1 MRGRGLPAHHG
12 TLGNNLPPA
21 MGVRGEGL
29 EPEPEPEPEGAKQEQ
44 EPVPQAHAV
53 QYSTEYVY
61 RAEQLLS
68 RSNRTFRKACRRM
81 DAVLASDGLRMRVRM
96 HAQPSP
102 SVTASEGGC

>member
-1 MRGRGLPAHHG
+1 MTGSTITP
-12 TLGNNLPPA
+12 
-21 MGVRGEGL
+21 GEQHAVTRN
-29 EPEPEPEPEGAKQEQ
+29 EQEQ
-44 EPVPQAHAV
+44 GPVPPAHAV

-81 DAVLASDGLRMRVRM
+81 DAVLASDGLRMRVRL